1 MPETRPS
8 AASAAMATVPAM
20 KAASKFKGAAG
31 IATSKGPAYNLSV
44 SGVHSNDE
52 SMFEKAYDSQRFRHE
67 AASVLQAEGPRQMGK
82 KEGVDPW
89 VNIAATKVEVVFR
102 GMVKEILTAGRGHN
116 EREREMLKEWLSER
130 DEHLSTMQ
138 QERDEANAELLKA
151 REQMVHNTE
160 LLGKSAAEMMEMK
173 DRLSALQEKLDAL
186 QKDKNEFALRERQF
200 VDSLAHCRRQIEER
214 DAEITRLNEYLE
226 SKLKER
232 TDTAK
237 QYEQLRAD
245 IAEQS
250 ATFTLN
256 QQAVHDRYAEETKAL
271 NDEIERLRHQVQ
283 ILQEGTMQKELVM
296 SANQATTAAAQAA
309 ASVAL
314 SQAKGEWAKMQ
325 AEFQSRIEKMQTLEN
340 ENSMLKEWVCPCF
353 GEIYLTDRELIC
365 LGRVRVRA
373 RACVRACL

>member
-1 MPETRPS
+1 MRTNVEST
-8 AASAAMATVPAM
+8 AMATVPAAM
-20 KAASKFKGAAG
+20 RAASKLKGAAG
-31 IATSKGPAYNLSV
+31 FANSKGPAYNLSV

-130 DEHLSTMQ
+130 DEHVATMQ

-160 LLGKSAAEMMEMK
+160 LLGKSAAEVMEIK
-173 DRLSALQEKLDAL
+173 DRLSALQEKSDAL

-237 QYEQLRAD
+237 QYEQLRTD

-256 QQAVHDRYAEETKAL
+256 QQAVHDRHAEETKAL

-283 ILQEGTMQKELVM
+283 VLQELTMQKELVM

-340 ENSMLKEWVCPCF
+340 DNSMLKEWVCPCF
-353 GEIYLTDRELIC
+353 GEIYSTD
-365 LGRVRVRA
+365 
-373 RACVRACL
+373 

>member
-8 AASAAMATVPAM
+8 VGSAAMATIPAM
-20 KAASKFKGAAG
+20 KAASKLKSAGG
-31 IATSKGPAYNLSV
+31 IAISKGPTYNLSV

-67 AASVLQAEGPRQMGK
+67 AASVLQAEGPRQVGK

-102 GMVKEILTAGRGHN
+102 NMVKEILTAGRGHN

-130 DEHLSTMQ
+130 DDHVATMQ
-138 QERDEANAELLKA
+138 QERDEANAEMLKA

-160 LLGKSAAEMMEMK
+160 LLGKSAAEVMEMK
-173 DRLSALQEKLDAL
+173 DRLSALQEKSDAL
-186 QKDKNEFALRERQF
+186 QKEKNEFSLRERQF

-237 QYEQLRAD
+237 QFEQLRAD

-283 ILQEGTMQKELVM
+283 VLQESSMQKEVLM
-296 SANQATTAAAQAA
+296 SVNQATTSAAQAA

-325 AEFQSRIEKMQTLEN
+325 ADFQTRIDKMKALEN

-353 GEIYLTDRELIC
+353 GEIYSTGREFIC
-365 LGRVRVRA
+365 LGCVCARVRA
-373 RACVRACL
+373 